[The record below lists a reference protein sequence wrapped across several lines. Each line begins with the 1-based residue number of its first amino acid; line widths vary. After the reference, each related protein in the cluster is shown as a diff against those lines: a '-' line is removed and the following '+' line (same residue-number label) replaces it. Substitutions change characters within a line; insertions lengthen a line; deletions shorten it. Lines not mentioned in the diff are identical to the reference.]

1 MNTAAPARWS
11 YDSIAEVYATD
22 MGQSM
27 RFDDVGWYRRLA
39 LARGG
44 RVLELGCGT
53 GRILLPLAAAGVDL
67 VGLDR
72 SLPMLRRLRRD
83 ARAFGLPVPL
93 LLQGDLARPGLRGRF
108 DLLLAPYS
116 LVTYVTDDAVLATSL
131 GELRGLAAPDG
142 RLLIDVFVPRDV
154 TPFDDFRRDYRRPH
168 DDGFLVRD
176 KRIACLD
183 DGCNRIERRY
193 RLTDAADRLREEW
206 TTIEVIRPRAEARLI
221 ELAATSGWSLDSR
234 CYDYGAAV
242 DPATAQFVSLLFRQD
257 AA

>member
-1 MNTAAPARWS
+1 MSSTVPGRWS

-27 RFDDVGWYRRLA
+27 RFDDIGWYRRLA
-39 LARGG
+39 MATGG

-53 GRILLPLAAAGVDL
+53 GRILLPLAAAGIDV

-83 ARAFGLPVPL
+83 ARAFGLPAPL
-93 LLQGDLARPGLRGRF
+93 LLQGDLARTGLRGRF
-108 DLLLAPYS
+108 DLILAPYS
-116 LVTYVTDDAVLATSL
+116 LVTYLTDDAVLAAAL
-131 GELRGLAAPDG
+131 ADLRRLATPRG
-142 RLLIDVFVPRDV
+142 ILLVDVFVPRDV

-176 KRIACLD
+176 KRIACLA

-193 RLTDAADRLREEW
+193 RLTDADDRLREEW
-206 TTIEVIRPRAEARLI
+206 TTVEVIRPRDEARLVA
-221 ELAATSGWSLDSR
+221 LAASAGWTLESR

-242 DPATAQFVSLLFRQD
+242 EAAAAQFVSLRF
-257 AA
+257 APAS